1 MKFKVGDWVRSKE
14 NKFDFSLVS
23 IDTEKFYKA
32 LGSNFEDVWELWQP
46 KEGEWCWFYSDVMK
60 LDNVGILRKFT
71 QMEKDIQG
79 DDMFGCEPMKSF
91 KEEFEHI
98 KVFYKYCEPFIG
110 NLPSFIKGE

>member
-46 KEGEWCWFYSDVMK
+46 KEGEWCWYKNNLVK
-60 LDNVGILRKFT
+60 II
-71 QMEKDIQG
+71 DIT
-79 DDMFGCEPMKSF
+79 DCIYVKATPASF
-91 KEEFEHI
+91 MDRF
-98 KVFYKYCEPFIG
+98 VFFADFLECEPFIG
-110 NLPSFIKGE
+110 QLPSSVKENK